1 MPCPEAT
8 WVTATANLVADSVYP
23 YVSGTLDQITR
34 ITGIDMTG
42 SGISATVQFRLART
56 DSTSGDIL
64 AVFVDAHV
72 ERDTVGSRTEFVK

>member
-1 MPCPEAT
+1 M
-8 WVTATANLVADSVYP
+8 SY
-23 YVSGTLDQITR
+23 
-34 ITGIDMTG
+34 G
-42 SGISATVQFRLART
+42 SGQRQIQSLVVGVGIGYLSTVQFRLART